1 LEPTSRSGGGD
12 ITAVPSQQLEGKINF
27 AAGLAQQPQGE
38 RQKQWQ
44 SQKQLAHGA
53 GKEGGKKKG
62 QAGTGNLILFILF
75 IVLTVIYMCQHMH
88 IIKLE
93 FVHKPK
99 PSCTFV

>member
-1 LEPTSRSGGGD
+1 VEPASRSGGGD
-12 ITAVPSQQLEGKINF
+12 ITAVPSQQPEGEINVT
-27 AAGLAQQPQGE
+27 AGQSQQPQRE

-62 QAGTGNLILFILF
+62 QAGTGNLILSILF
-75 IVLTVIYMCQHMH
+75 VVRTVIYICQHMH

-99 PSCTFV
+99 PSYTFE